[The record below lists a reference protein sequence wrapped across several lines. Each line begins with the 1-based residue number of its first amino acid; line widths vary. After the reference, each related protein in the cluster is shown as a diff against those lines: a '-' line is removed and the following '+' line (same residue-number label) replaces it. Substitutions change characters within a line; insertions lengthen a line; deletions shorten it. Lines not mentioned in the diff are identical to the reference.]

1 MIISVYPTW
10 SYACESKILQIIKW
24 LENVYRVVHETH
36 RQYNMDWLFFLIPI
50 SFYNVI
56 HI

>member
-24 LENVYRVVHETH
+24 LDNVYRVVHETH